1 MGVIVQATTRKPVT
15 QETRNLLSA
24 IAKTRLATKRQNY
37 YHNLMS
43 NMEKRNRAQRKVSF
57 DKMQK
62 AYLSVTLTEAFY
74 SNLEIS
80 KLLCV
85 SSEVIRRHF
94 TFNPK
99 IVNDKGK
106 MIISAQQVHDYL
118 NQPNPY
124 VP

>member
-1 MGVIVQATTRKPVT
+1 MQATTRKPVT

-24 IAKTRLATKRQNY
+24 ILKTRLSTKRQNY
-37 YHNLMS
+37 YYGVVS

-62 AYLSVTLTEAFY
+62 AYLSIELTEAFY

-85 SSEVIRRHF
+85 SSEVTKRHF

-106 MIISAQQVHDYL
+106 MVISAQQVHDYL
-118 NQPNPY
+118 NQLNPY